1 MAIRFEPKSATATP
15 KPKAAVA
22 VRDEAPAEPLAP
34 PAEGAAKA
42 ADKAKK
48 PKKRFP

>member
-1 MAIRFEPKSATATP
+1 MAIRFEPKSGAPAAP
-15 KPKAAVA
+15 KPKAVVVA
-22 VRDEAPAEPLAP
+22 RDEDPAEPAAP
-34 PAEGAAKA
+34 AKGASKA